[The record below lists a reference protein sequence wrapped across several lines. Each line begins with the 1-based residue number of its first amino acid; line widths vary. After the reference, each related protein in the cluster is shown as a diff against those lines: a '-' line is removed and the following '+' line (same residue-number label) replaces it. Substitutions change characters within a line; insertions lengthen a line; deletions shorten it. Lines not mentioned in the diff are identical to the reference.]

1 MAAKGL
7 PHGGPFS
14 CDPAAAPAVA
24 WSTRVAFL
32 MIGIGIAVWAPLV
45 PDAKVRLGLD
55 DGQLGTLL
63 LGLGIGGLVGLLL
76 AGPLVQARGPRA
88 VMLGAGLVFC
98 AVLPMLAL
106 APSPGWLAAALV
118 LLGASTGAVDIA
130 MNAQA
135 AEVERATGRTLMSG
149 FHGAYSVGGIAGSL
163 AMAGMLA
170 AGVASW
176 LAAAALGLACAVA
189 LVGRAGTMLPR
200 AEGAGPPRLILPRGR
215 LAVIGGLCFVAFLLE
230 GTILDWSGVFIRFVL
245 GGDAARAGLGFAA
258 MSVAMAVGR
267 LTGDAVVL
275 RVSPLPVLV
284 CGAVLA
290 ALGFLLA
297 ALVHAL
303 PAFVAGCAMVGL
315 GIANMVPI
323 LFSAAGRTPD
333 MPAGVAIAAAATPGY
348 AGLLAGPVAVG
359 WVAEATSLPFAFALL
374 GGLALAMVA
383 FARVVRP
390 SASDATG

>member
-1 MAAKGL
+1 
-7 PHGGPFS
+7 
-14 CDPAAAPAVA
+14 
-24 WSTRVAFL
+24 
-32 MIGIGIAVWAPLV
+32 MIGVGIAVWAPLV

-63 LGLGIGGLVGLLL
+63 LGLGIGGLVALPL
-76 AGPLVQARGPRA
+76 AGPLVQARGPRG

-98 AVLPMLAL
+98 ALLPMLAV
-106 APSPGWLAAALV
+106 APSIVWLAAALV
-118 LLGASTGAVDIA
+118 LLGACTGAVDIA

-149 FHGAYSVGGIAGSL
+149 FHGAYSVGGILGSL
-163 AMAGMLA
+163 AMVGMLA
-170 AGVASW
+170 VGVAPW
-176 LAAAALGLACAVA
+176 LGAATLGLGCAVA
-189 LVGRAGTMLPR
+189 LVGQAGAMLPR
-200 AEGAGPPRLILPRGR
+200 ADGAEPPRLILPRGR
-215 LAVIGGLCFVAFLLE
+215 LAVIGGLCFAAFLLE

-245 GGDAARAGLGFAA
+245 GGDASRAGLGFAA

-267 LTGDAVVL
+267 LSGDAVMR

-284 CGAVLA
+284 CGATLA
-290 ALGFLLA
+290 ACGFMLA

-359 WVAEATSLPFAFALL
+359 WMADATSLPFAFALL

-383 FARVVRP
+383 FAGVVRP
-390 SASDATG
+390 SASGATR

>member
-1 MAAKGL
+1 MAAKG
-7 PHGGPFS
+7 PPRGGPFS
-14 CDPAAAPAVA
+14 SEPAAAPAVA

-63 LGLGIGGLVGLLL
+63 LGLGVGGLVALPL

-88 VMLGAGLVFC
+88 VMLGAGLLFC
-98 AVLPMLAL
+98 ALLPMLAL
-106 APSPGWLAAALV
+106 SPSIAWLAATLV
-118 LLGASTGAVDIA
+118 LLGASTAAVDIA

-163 AMAGMLA
+163 TMAGMLA
-170 AGVASW
+170 AGFAPW
-176 LAAAALGLACAVA
+176 LGAAVLGLGCAGA
-189 LVGRAGTMLPR
+189 LVARAGSMLPR
-200 AEGAGPPRLILPRGR
+200 AEGAEPPRLILPRGR

-245 GGDAARAGLGFAA
+245 GGDASRAGLGFAA

-267 LTGDAVVL
+267 LTGDAVVR

-284 CGAVLA
+284 CGAALA
-290 ALGFLLA
+290 ASGFMLA

-303 PAFVAGCAMVGL
+303 PAFVTGCAMVGL

-359 WVAEATSLPFAFALL
+359 WIADATSLPFAFALL

-390 SASDATG
+390 SACGATR